1 MLEYEYA
8 SQKNHTS
15 TKDQNLL
22 LHIRIKPP
30 KLTNRDWS
38 IYIDKTVNQEYY
50 IMDGITFVGIIG
62 GTMGLFVGLSFMDIN
77 SRIVKLIFK
86 VLEVITQKKAKSQS
100 NVI

>member
-15 TKDQNLL
+15 TKNQNLL
-22 LHIRIKPP
+22 LRLRIKPP

-50 IMDGITFVGIIG
+50 IMDSKAFVGIIG
-62 GTMGLFVGLSFMDIN
+62 GTMGLFGGLSFMDIN
-77 SRIVKLIFK
+77 SGIVDLIVKLIEFIK
-86 VLEVITQKKAKSQS
+86 QKKSKIDQTL
-100 NVI
+100 